1 MSLRRLRAQ
10 ITNSASGN
18 FTADVPIPETT
29 FENTETRLEG
39 QDQVLFLRFMRSML
53 EWLPEKRK
61 TAKEL
66 LSDEWLNSPDLIE

>member
-1 MSLRRLRAQ
+1 MRPRRLRAQ

-18 FTADVPIPETT
+18 FTVDVPIPETT